1 MAFSVADYRVG
12 LAALGPALTARERA
26 ILRLQ
31 HAAPDHALNVHHFA
45 NQLGCS
51 YQRLNVDYGT
61 LARKMVEAIGQPWER
76 SKGWWPALSTGWN
89 SRQGFVWQLHPALV
103 RALEETAL
111 VAPAA
116 AE

>member
-1 MAFSVADYRVG
+1 MVYAVADYRLG
-12 LAALGPALTARERA
+12 LAALGLTLTARERA

-31 HAAPDHALNVHHFA
+31 HAAPDHALNVHLFA

-61 LARKMVEAIGQPWER
+61 LAHRMVEAIGQPWDR

-89 SRQGFVWQLHPALV
+89 SRQGVVWQLHPALV
-103 RALEETAL
+103 GAREETEL
-111 VAPAA
+111 VAPITSA
-116 AE
+116 